1 MVVGMVVGFKVR
13 GRPSRL
19 HKPCLDRSYRRKV
32 VEGHLELG
40 IRLEEEDEVLACVSG
55 WQTWSGELTS
65 NYH

>member
-1 MVVGMVVGFKVR
+1 M
-13 GRPSRL
+13 PRL
-19 HKPCLDRSYRRKV
+19 ELPEKV
-32 VEGHLELG
+32 VEGHLELR